1 MTAPQA
7 GRNWLVLVFQF
18 PKGAGSERVK
28 IWRRLQSIGAVAI
41 KNSMYVLPRSEQ
53 AQEDFEWL
61 VAELTASGAET
72 ALLESL
78 FISGLDDPQLRE
90 MFNTA
95 RNRDYA
101 ELKQHIDTVNT
112 DLAPGTTAGTEA
124 LQSARQ
130 ALVRSRKR
138 LADIEAIDFFGAP
151 ELEGAQASLWAL
163 DERLAAHA
171 APGAGGDKSMTDL
184 SATELRNRVWVTRR
198 NVRVDRIAS
207 AWLIRRWIDPD
218 ARFRFVDGRDHE
230 PGANE
235 VRFDMFEAEFTHQGD
250 RCTLEVLARHVAAED
265 DALRCVGEIV
275 HDIDL
280 KDHKFGRPE
289 TEGVA
294 SLLSGLVAS
303 LEDDERRI
311 ERGSALFEDLY
322 QHFRNVSA

>member
-7 GRNWLVLVFQF
+7 GMNWLVLVFQF
-18 PKGAGSERVK
+18 PKGSGSERVK
-28 IWRRLQSIGAVAI
+28 IWRRLQSIGAIAI

-53 AQEDFEWL
+53 AREDFEWL
-61 VAELTASGAET
+61 VAELTARGADA
-72 ALLESL
+72 ALLESR
-78 FISGLDDPQLRE
+78 FISGLDDLRLRE

-95 RNRDYA
+95 RDRDYA
-101 ELKQHIDTVNT
+101 ELKQDIDTLSA
-112 DLAPGTTAGTEA
+112 DLAPGTKAGPEA

-130 ALVRSRKR
+130 ALGRARRR

-163 DERLAAHA
+163 DERLASPA
-171 APGAGGDKSMTDL
+171 AAGVNGDNRMTDS
-184 SATELRNRVWVTRR
+184 SATELRSRVWVTRR

-207 AWLIRRWIDPD
+207 AWLIRRWIDPE

-230 PGANE
+230 PRANE
-235 VRFDMFEAEFTHQGD
+235 IRFDMFEAEFTHQGD
-250 RCTLEVLARHVAAED
+250 QCTLEVLAGHVAAED
-265 DALRCVGEIV
+265 HALRCVAEIV

-322 QHFRNVSA
+322 RHFMSLSA